1 MALPPLDRASMG
13 TGEEPDPRDELTRA
27 ERNVLRVLTTGARNR
42 EIATRLC
49 LSESTVRS
57 HLTHI
62 YAKFGV
68 DGRAALI
75 AALRDSNVAPLATP
89 PSEAHRYVASAIVL
103 LGLAVLLA
111 VTVLA
116 LVLVSQPQT
125 FARPFTGPQS
135 PRMFGGSPEIVPTHG
150 ISAH

>member
-1 MALPPLDRASMG
+1 MALPPLDRVSMG
-13 TGEEPDPRDELTRA
+13 TGEQRDPRDELTRA
-27 ERNVLRVLTTGARNR
+27 ERNVLRVLMTGAHNR

-49 LSESTVRS
+49 VSEATVRS

-75 AALRDSNVAPLATP
+75 AAQRDGDGVPLRGPVSAAPP
-89 PSEAHRYVASAIVL
+89 RVSAVIIVL
-103 LGLAVLLA
+103 GMAVLLA
-111 VTVLA
+111 VTVLV

-125 FARPFTGPQS
+125 FARPSTPQT
-135 PRMFGGSPEIVPTHG
+135 PRLFGGPPEVISTYG